1 MKKVLMLTLSIIL
14 IFSQIA
20 LAGNFED
27 VKDGY
32 WAKENIEMLV
42 SKGIVNG
49 YPDKTFRPKNTIS
62 RSEFSKLIQELL
74 GLPLNND
81 DSEIIFEDIEKNWA
95 KGRIKTL
102 VKKGII
108 DVEDYKEGFKPNEPM
123 TRVEMARMIIKA
135 LEIETKE
142 INKTSFKDDEEI
154 SKKDKKYVKTA
165 KDTGIITGYPDKTF
179 KPNSTATRAETAAM
193 IVRMINYLNNDDS
206 VEVVEGIKFD
216 KVDDVFSSPGK
227 VNDGAMKLDKQQEF
241 VMKFFKSL
249 KFTKEG
255 ENSYVSGCLPNL
267 PTGYK
272 WSASI
277 KVFYTNDQDYDTFHA
292 NPKARQDILMKKGEV
307 FKFKL
312 KYNKEKMRIVSV
324 SIRVMK
330 DTGAENGLF
339 ILDYPVKTLKKIGK
353 SGSEFLND
361 SINWEEMFKW

>member
-1 MKKVLMLTLSIIL
+1 MKKVFILTLSIIL
-14 IFSQIA
+14 IFSQVA

-32 WAKENIEMLV
+32 WAKENIELLV

-81 DSEIIFEDIEKNWA
+81 DSEIIFEDIEENWA

-142 INKTSFKDDEEI
+142 IDKTSFEDDKEI
-154 SKKDKKYVKTA
+154 SKKDKKYVSTA
-165 KDTGIITGYPDKTF
+165 KDTDIITGYPDKTF
-179 KPNSTATRAETAAM
+179 KPNTTATRAETAAM

-206 VEVVEGIKFD
+206 VEVVEGIKFN
-216 KVDDVFSSPGK
+216 KVDDVVSQPGY
-227 VNDGAMKLDKQQEF
+227 VNDQAMKLDKQQEF
-241 VMKFFKSL
+241 IMKFFENL
-249 KFTKEG
+249 KFTEEDG
-255 ENSYVSGCLPNL
+255 ESYVSGYLSNV

-272 WSASI
+272 WSVVI
-277 KVFYTNDQDYDTFHA
+277 NVYYIDDEDYDTFHS
-292 NPKARQDILMKKGEV
+292 NTKARQDILMKTGEN

-312 KYNKEKMRIVSV
+312 KHNKDVIEIITIPIRIK
-324 SIRVMK
+324 K

-339 ILDYPVKTLKKIGK
+339 ILDYPDKTFCKCGK
-353 SGSEFLND
+353 MKDKWLND

>member
-1 MKKVLMLTLSIIL
+1 MKKVFILTLSIIL
-14 IFSQIA
+14 IFSQVA

-32 WAKENIEMLV
+32 WAKENIELLV

-81 DSEIIFEDIEKNWA
+81 DSEIIFEDIEENWA

-165 KDTGIITGYPDKTF
+165 KDTDIITGYPDKTF

-206 VEVVEGIKFD
+206 VEVVEEIKFD
-216 KVDDVFSSPGK
+216 KVDDVVSEPGY
-227 VNDGAMKLDKQQEF
+227 VNDQAMKLDKQQEF
-241 VMKFFKSL
+241 IMKFFENL
-249 KFTKEG
+249 KFTEEDG
-255 ENSYVSGCLPNL
+255 ESYVSGYFPNV
-267 PTGYK
+267 PTGYR
-272 WSASI
+272 WDASI
-277 KVFYTNDQDYDTFHA
+277 KVFYTNEKRDSFHT
-292 NPKARQDILMKKGEV
+292 NPKARKDTYMKTGEN

-312 KYNKEKMRIVSV
+312 KYNKDKIELITLPISV
-324 SIRVMK
+324 DK

-339 ILDYPVKTLKKIGK
+339 ILDYPEKKLKKIGK
-353 SGSEFLND
+353 MGSEYMND